1 MVVKPIWA
9 CIKYIFSIDP
19 PNLVKVSVWR
29 NGTNSLLCEQVEW
42 RQNNSGRQAGR
53 GPAEGC
59 ERRGDLM
66 VSALDSTLFSA
77 PDRDVRVRALPGDIA
92 LCSLYSRHQGEQ
104 MGTGEFNTRGSPAMD

>member
-1 MVVKPIWA
+1 M
-9 CIKYIFSIDP
+9 DP

-42 RQNNSGRQAGR
+42 KQNNSGRQARYITTSTYMWR

-59 ERRGDLM
+59 GRRGDLM

-77 PDRDVRVRALPGDIA
+77 PDRDVQDRALPGDIA
-92 LCSLYSRHQGEQ
+92 MCSLYSRHQGEQ